1 MRLSTSQKEF
11 LIRAAQQYERSVDK
25 ASFYLEERGLSQE
38 DASLFRLGVVAEPL
52 PSHEQF
58 VNRLSIPYL
67 TRSGVVDI
75 RFRSLDATEP
85 KYMGMS
91 GVETTLFNVEAF
103 FKAKNYICICEGEM
117 DTITMSVK
125 TQHPAVGAPG
135 AASWKPHYS
144 RILEDFDTVLI
155 LADGDEAGLEF
166 GKRIQRSIPNGR
178 IIQMPEGEDVNSVVL
193 KKGSEYIDE
202 RIKSAI

>member
-1 MRLSTSQKEF
+1 MRLSASQKEF
-11 LIRAAQQYERSVDK
+11 LIRAAQQYEKGVDK
-25 ASFYLEERGLSQE
+25 ASSYLEERGLSLE
-38 DASLFRLGVVAEPL
+38 DANQFRLGVVVEPL

-58 VNRLSIPYL
+58 LNRLSIPYL

-75 RFRSLDATEP
+75 RFRSLDASEP

-103 FKAKNYICICEGEM
+103 FKAKNYICICEGEI
-117 DTITMSVK
+117 DTMTMTTK

-135 AASWKPHYS
+135 AASWKSHYT

-178 IIQMPEGEDVNSVVL
+178 IIQMPDGEDVNSVVL
-193 KKGSEYIDE
+193 KKGSEYLDE
-202 RIKSAI
+202 RIKTAI